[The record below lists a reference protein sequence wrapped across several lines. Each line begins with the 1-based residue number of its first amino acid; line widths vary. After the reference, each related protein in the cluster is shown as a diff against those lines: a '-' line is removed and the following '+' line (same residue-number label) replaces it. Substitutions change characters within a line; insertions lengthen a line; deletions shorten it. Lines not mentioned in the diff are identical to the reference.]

1 MKKFFPVCALLL
13 MLLALAGCG
22 HEHVPVTDAAVPPT
36 CTAEGL
42 SEGVHCADCGEII
55 TPQQVIA
62 KTEHNSV
69 ADEAVPATCTAEGL
83 TEGAHCADC
92 GEILTAQQLI
102 AKADHKAVEDAAV
115 PATCTAEGLSAGE
128 HCADCGEILA
138 PQQVIAKTGHNA
150 VIDAAVPATC
160 IAEGLT
166 EGAHCADCG
175 EVLTPQQA
183 TAKTGHTPVTDE
195 AVPATCT
202 AEGLTEGSHC
212 AHCNAVLT
220 PQQAVAKT
228 QHQYKHI
235 YPQPATC
242 TTSGLAEHG
251 KCSVCGGLSTTP
263 RVLPATGHVYAVTP
277 AGDNHEKRCVTC
289 DYHFS
294 EPHTYNAGGRC
305 TVCQYSPATASAE
318 EKQVIGILTRQLDTA
333 ESMTEFSK
341 MPYDEKYR
349 WRADITSWGP
359 TAKGT
364 CNVRAGDIRL
374 LSTSGY
380 SAVTLDYSGN
390 KVIRSCMVLFSNT
403 CDYDRGPIVWRD
415 RNMLRNLSITMAN
428 EVSASLDA
436 LLAGLGDYTVTA
448 LTLTVR
454 TETPDAL
461 KFVPTPQSTD
471 NAVERFKAAMR
482 DMHVFEE
489 NGPIAKYGGEA
500 KMEIKTVD
508 HIITLEAE
516 RGGPNHSCTATRLI
530 VTCLPNE

>member
-1 MKKFFPVCALLL
+1 MKKTLIILSLFLI
-13 MLLALAGCG
+13 LLALAGCG
-22 HEHVPVTDAAVPPT
+22 HEHVAVIDAAILPT

-62 KTEHNSV
+62 KTEHKAV
-69 ADEAVPATCTAEGL
+69 ADAAVPATCTAEGL

-92 GEILTAQQLI
+92 GEILMAQQVI
-102 AKADHKAVEDAAV
+102 AKTEHKAVADAAV
-115 PATCTAEGLSAGE
+115 PATCTAEGLTEGA
-128 HCADCGEILA
+128 HCADCGEILMA
-138 PQQVIAKTGHNA
+138 QQVIAKTEHNS
-150 VIDAAVPATC
+150 VTDAAVPATC
-160 IAEGLT
+160 TAEGLT

-183 TAKTGHTPVTDE
+183 TAKTAHTPVTDE
-195 AVPATCT
+195 AVPASCI

-220 PQQAVAKT
+220 PQQTVAKT

-235 YPQPATC
+235 PPQPATC
-242 TTSGLAEHG
+242 TASGLAEHS
-251 KCSVCGGLSTTP
+251 KCSICGGLSMTP

-294 EPHTYNAGGRC
+294 EPHTYHDDGRC

-318 EKQVIGILTRQLDTA
+318 EKQVIGIFTRQLDTA

-380 SAVTLDYSGN
+380 AAVTLDPSGT
-390 KVIRSCMVLFSNT
+390 KVIRSWMMLSSNT
-403 CDYDRGPIVWRD
+403 RDTDNMSPIIWRD
-415 RNMLRNLSITMAN
+415 RTLLRNLGITMAN
-428 EVSASLDA
+428 EISAALDV
-436 LLAGLGDYTVTA
+436 LLGSLGDYSVTEF
-448 LTLTVR
+448 LLSVR
-454 TETPDAL
+454 TETPNAI
-461 KFVPTPQSTD
+461 KFVPTPQPTD
-471 NAVERFKAAMR
+471 NAVEGFKAALR
-482 DMHVFEE
+482 DMMVFEE
-489 NGPIAKYGGEA
+489 NVPISKYSGEVR
-500 KMEIKTVD
+500 MEIQTAD
-508 HIITLEAE
+508 HLITIES
-516 RGGPNHSCTATRLI
+516 RSGGATRNLTVI
-530 VTCLPNE
+530 CVPNE